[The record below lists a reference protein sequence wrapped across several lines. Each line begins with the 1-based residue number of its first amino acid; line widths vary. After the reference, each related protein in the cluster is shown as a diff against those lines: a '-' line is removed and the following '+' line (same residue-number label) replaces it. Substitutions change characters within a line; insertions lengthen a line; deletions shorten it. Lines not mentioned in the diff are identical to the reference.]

1 MRLNKALSALVLPLA
16 LNAATS
22 ARLQDQSI
30 ALEMDR
36 AFADARVS
44 YLLLDASDA
53 RIIAERWFD
62 PETPVPVGS
71 LLKPFAAMAYGD
83 THRQQFPRLMCKGA
97 TGQCWRPRGHGA
109 LDLPHAI
116 AYSCNAYFLALAK
129 DIDPSA
135 IAAIA
140 QRFGLAKPTPAA
152 DASAYIGIGA
162 AWRVAPQALARAYC
176 ELSTRATDSELRSI
190 LTGMALSAT
199 SGTGRGVGSG
209 AYAKTGT
216 APCIHSPKQPGDGY
230 AIALW
235 PIESPRYALLV
246 SVDGAPGAQAASV
259 CGRMRALIGT
269 QPR

>member
-1 MRLNKALSALVLPLA
+1 MRLGKALPVWLLPLA

-30 ALEMDR
+30 ALEIDR

-44 YLLLDASDA
+44 YLLLDAADA
-53 RIIAERWFD
+53 RIIAARWVD

-71 LLKPFAAMAYGD
+71 LLKPFAAMAYGE
-83 THRQQFPRLMCKGA
+83 THGQQFPRLLCKGA
-97 TGQCWRPRGHGA
+97 AGQCWLPRGHGA

-116 AYSCNAYFLALAK
+116 AYSCNAYFLVLAR

-140 QRFGLAKPTPAA
+140 QRFGFAKPTPAA

-162 AWRVAPQALARAYC
+162 GWPVAPQALARAYC
-176 ELSTRATDSELRSI
+176 ELSARATDPELRPI
-190 LTGMALSAT
+190 LTGMALSAK

-216 APCIHSPKQPGDGY
+216 APCIHSPRQPGDGY

-246 SVDGAPGAQAASV
+246 SVDGAPGAQAANV
-259 CGRMRALIGT
+259 CGRMRSLIGT